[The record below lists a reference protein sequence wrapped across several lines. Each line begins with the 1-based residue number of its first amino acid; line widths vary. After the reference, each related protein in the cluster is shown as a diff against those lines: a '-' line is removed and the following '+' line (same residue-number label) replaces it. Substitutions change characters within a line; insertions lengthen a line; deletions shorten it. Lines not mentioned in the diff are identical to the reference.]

1 MLHVYIYIYIYDISH
16 LRVNPQEILLVLI
29 SVRSCKSMKNFND
42 PFRNRR
48 YDLLA
53 SRAMLQP
60 TAPARTLTVPK
71 PFQLPLIM
79 RDANTFTEH

>member
-1 MLHVYIYIYIYDISH
+1 
-16 LRVNPQEILLVLI
+16 
-29 SVRSCKSMKNFND
+29 MKNFND